1 MHPDLVVGGRFP
13 DLELVDH
20 RGQPATLSAVA
31 RGFPLVVTFYRG
43 WW

>member
-1 MHPDLVVGGRFP
+1 MRADLGPGGRFP
-13 DLELVDH
+13 DLGLPDHEGRPTRLAEL
-20 RGQPATLSAVA
+20 A